1 MKTKEELEEAIKDHI
16 TKYKEIIFDSDTPS
30 CMVCLDEPR
39 KQQIIGQKKYY
50 QKLMEDT
57 MRKLAWERLQR
68 SIAMDGDTMIE
79 RRRVEVLNPEVG
91 STY

>member
-39 KQQIIGQKKYY
+39 KQQIIGQKID

-57 MRKLAWERLQR
+57 MRKLPWERLQK

-79 RRRVEVLNPEVG
+79 KKTVEVLNPEVG
-91 STY
+91 SAY